1 MILSRV
7 YRALNNSLR
16 LLLHSFHNCDRM
28 PYRWTLGPPDMSMA
42 LHTGDPRHVTRPPK
56 RKDPEEHIHGIR
68 EEELHGAEIILEE
81 YSADHNSR
89 NTYYRLEECMPAD
102 CVVTRADD
110 PRIKWRY
117 SRGSRQ
123 CARPY
128 MEGLQPSTTPFVK
141 KSADRNGS
149 LRTIHTVP
157 PELVPSAPNEPVPP
171 GDVVA
176 LWQRRVQNG
185 DKDGAAE
192 ICSLLR
198 TGGHI
203 CVYPL

>member
-1 MILSRV
+1 
-7 YRALNNSLR
+7 
-16 LLLHSFHNCDRM
+16 
-28 PYRWTLGPPDMSMA
+28 MA
-42 LHTGDPRHVTRPPK
+42 LQAGDPRYVTRAPK
-56 RKDPEEHIHGIR
+56 RRRGEHTHISKATQAL
-68 EEELHGAEIILEE
+68 LHGAEIILEE
-81 YSADHNSR
+81 YSADHGSV
-89 NTYYRLEECMPAD
+89 NTYYRLEEGMAAD

-110 PRIKWRY
+110 PRIEWRY
-117 SRGSRQ
+117 PQGSRQ

-128 MEGLQPSTTPFVK
+128 IQGLQPSSTPFVK
-141 KSADRNGS
+141 KSTDPHGS

-157 PELVPSAPNEPVPP
+157 PELVPSVPNAPVPP

-203 CVYPL
+203 CVYPR